1 MENKICALSRLALLV
16 MAVSLLAP
24 ASGVLTHTDVNPLD
38 PIRFYRVV
46 LLP

>member
-1 MENKICALSRLALLV
+1 MKNKICSLSRLALLV
-16 MAVSLLAP
+16 MALNLASP